1 MKRTEDNSLPTQQ
14 LPRKL
19 SKFLQR
25 KLILQEVT
33 TVQLQLKDTVSRYKR
48 RELKEDLRLLRLDLR
63 LVR

>member
-1 MKRTEDNSLPTQQ
+1 MKRTEDNSLPTQP